1 MASPPV
7 HHCPPRGQQGQCV
20 VDWDIHWIRTGEG
33 MEEGREGGREGGSGG
48 GKGGRGKGVGVE
60 EGRR

>member
-1 MASPPV
+1 MSPPV

-20 VDWDIHWIRTGEG
+20 ADWDIHWIHTGEG
-33 MEEGREGGREGGSGG
+33 VEEGREGGEGEEEGREGGKEVREGE
-48 GKGGRGKGVGVE
+48 E